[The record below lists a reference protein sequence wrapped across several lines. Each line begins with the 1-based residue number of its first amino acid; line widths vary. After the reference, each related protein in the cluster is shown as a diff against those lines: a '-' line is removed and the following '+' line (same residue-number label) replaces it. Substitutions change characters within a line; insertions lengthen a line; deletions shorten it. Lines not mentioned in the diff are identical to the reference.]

1 MRAGHRSLTALLIA
15 GGLSFAGGC
24 GERRDIQGAMTADKD
39 NPGGAAH
46 TAEKPPAPGTAKETP
61 PARGTYVEVMEVTPR
76 EFVLSATYIG
86 HLLPRERVELRAE
99 LEGVVESATFAEG
112 DAIQRG
118 AVLVNV
124 STGQLK
130 VRRDLAR
137 SELALAESNF
147 QRDKRLHGKR
157 LIPDSRLEQSR
168 NRRDVAKYTLRLAE
182 IELDK
187 SAVKTPISGTVK
199 TKAVEVGEFLNKG
212 QLIAEIL
219 DISKV
224 RALFHV
230 PEREIRHLSP
240 GMRVAVSFDAL
251 PGASHRGVVKTVGLE
266 ADRKSRTFPVEVE
279 LDNPQRRLLP
289 GMLARVRVRLATHR
303 RQVLVPR
310 YAVLEREA
318 GRAVFVARNGQAEE
332 RFIETGADA
341 GEEIQ
346 VLNGLSF
353 GDQLVVAGQQMLTDN
368 EPIEIRRVV
377 R

>member
-39 NPGGAAH
+39 NPGGAAQ
-46 TAEKPPAPGTAKETP
+46 TAEKPPAQGTAKETP

-112 DAIQRG
+112 QAIQRG

-147 QRDKRLHGKR
+147 QRDKQLHGKR

-266 ADRKSRTFPVEVE
+266 ADRKSRTFPVQVE

-289 GMLARVRVRLATHR
+289 GMLARVRVRLATYR

>member
-1 MRAGHRSLTALLIA
+1 
-15 GGLSFAGGC
+15 
-24 GERRDIQGAMTADKD
+24 
-39 NPGGAAH
+39 
-46 TAEKPPAPGTAKETP
+46 
-61 PARGTYVEVMEVTPR
+61 
-76 EFVLSATYIG
+76 
-86 HLLPRERVELRAE
+86 
-99 LEGVVESATFAEG
+99 
-112 DAIQRG
+112 
-118 AVLVNV
+118 
-124 STGQLK
+124 
-130 VRRDLAR
+130 
-137 SELALAESNF
+137 
-147 QRDKRLHGKR
+147 
-157 LIPDSRLEQSR
+157 
-168 NRRDVAKYTLRLAE
+168 
-182 IELDK
+182 
-187 SAVKTPISGTVK
+187 
-199 TKAVEVGEFLNKG
+199 
-212 QLIAEIL
+212 
-219 DISKV
+219 V

-289 GMLARVRVRLATHR
+289 GMLARVQVRLATHR

-353 GDQLVVAGQQMLTDN
+353 GDQLVVVGQRMLTDN